1 MSAAMSNSPARKD
14 QTWNFRA
21 VGAFVAKA
29 TSKAREKQGLHA
41 AEIVIN
47 WPAIVGPDLAAYTAP
62 RRIRW
67 PKAPD
72 RLADRPSFAPGS
84 GLQKRSGGAPMQKT
98 TLEIWVAGGRAHEI
112 PYLKGPIMAR
122 INAYFGYRAIT
133 DILPVDGPVLRPRL
147 PKARPAIT
155 AAELGE
161 TAKAHNIKLGDPLGE
176 ALAKLGA
183 NIRRGKG

>member
-1 MSAAMSNSPARKD
+1 MSTGPASKD
-14 QTWNFRA
+14 QNWNFRV

-29 TSKAREKQGLHA
+29 TSKAREKHGLHA

-47 WPAIVGPDLAAYTAP
+47 WPAIVGADLAAYTQP

-72 RLADRPSFAPGS
+72 RLTDRPSYAPGS
-84 GLQKRSGGAPMQKT
+84 GLQKRSSGAPMQKT

-122 INAYFGYRAIT
+122 INSYFGYRAIT
-133 DILPVDGPVLRPRL
+133 DILPVDGPVIRPRL
-147 PKARPAIT
+147 TKPRAPLSQ
-155 AAELGE
+155 AEIGE
-161 TAKAHNIKLGDPLGE
+161 TAKTHNIKIDDPLGE

-183 NIRRGKG
+183 NIKRGKAAS

>member
-1 MSAAMSNSPARKD
+1 MSNSPARRD
-14 QTWNFRA
+14 QNWSFRV

-29 TSKAREKQGLHA
+29 TSKAREKHGLHA

-72 RLADRPSFAPGS
+72 RLTDRPSFAPGS
-84 GLQKRSGGAPMQKT
+84 GLQKRTGGMPMQKT

-133 DILPVDGPVLRPRL
+133 DILPVDGPVIRPR
-147 PKARPAIT
+147 PSKARPAISV
-155 AAELGE
+155 AEIGE
-161 TAKAHNIKLGDPLGE
+161 SAKAHDIDTSDPLGE
-176 ALAKLGA
+176 ALARLGA
-183 NIRRGKG
+183 NIKRGKG

>member
-1 MSAAMSNSPARKD
+1 MSDSPARKD
-14 QTWNFRA
+14 QNWSFRA
-21 VGAFVAKA
+21 VGSFVARA
-29 TSKAREKQGLHA
+29 TAKAREKQGLHA

-72 RLADRPSFAPGS
+72 RLTDRPSFAPGS
-84 GLQKRSGGAPMQKT
+84 GLQKRSSGAPMQKT

-122 INAYFGYRAIT
+122 INAYFGYRAVT
-133 DILPVDGPVLRPRL
+133 DILPVDGPVIRPRP
-147 PKARPAIT
+147 PKVRRAISEAEIGEVV
-155 AAELGE
+155 AA
-161 TAKAHNIKLGDPLGE
+161 HRIDMSDPLGE

-183 NIRRGKG
+183 NIKRGKGQG

>member
-1 MSAAMSNSPARKD
+1 MSQTPARKD
-14 QTWNFRA
+14 PNWSFRV

-29 TSKAREKQGLHA
+29 TTKAREKHGLHA

-72 RLADRPSFAPGS
+72 RLAERPSYAAGS
-84 GLQKRSGGAPMQKT
+84 GLHKRSSGAPMQKT

-122 INAYFGYRAIT
+122 INAYFGYRAVT
-133 DILPVDGPVLRPRL
+133 DILPVDGPVIRPRP
-147 PKARPAIT
+147 PKPRPPIS
-155 AAELGE
+155 AAEIGE
-161 TAKAHNIKLGDPLGE
+161 TVKAHKINMDDPLGE
-176 ALAKLGA
+176 ALARLGA
-183 NIRRGKG
+183 NIKRGKAGGA

>member
-1 MSAAMSNSPARKD
+1 MSDHRRD

-84 GLQKRSGGAPMQKT
+84 GLQKRTGGAPMQKT

-122 INAYFGYRAIT
+122 INAYFGYRAVT
-133 DILPVDGPVLRPRL
+133 DILPVDGPVIRPR
-147 PKARPAIT
+147 PQPRRAAPT
-155 AAELGE
+155 AAEIGA
-161 TAKAHNIKLGDPLGE
+161 TAEAHGIALDDPLGQ

-183 NIRRGKG
+183 NIKRGKG